1 MTLSFR
7 SDTHTVI
14 VYTGMLGHIAIENY
28 KIAKSL
34 EPVKN
39 SHQLT
44 KGDSMLF
51 KRIMCSHYNATYKK
65 FTVAYYFLSG
75 VLSLVVRT
83 LCDAMA
89 NYSVIG

>member
-34 EPVKN
+34 GPVKN

-51 KRIMCSHYNATYKK
+51 KRSCVHT
-65 FTVAYYFLSG
+65 T
-75 VLSLVVRT
+75 SLYIKN
-83 LCDAMA
+83 LP
-89 NYSVIG
+89 